1 MAARSYASLT
11 LARGIS
17 AAAQMVLLVLVARAT
32 DASTFGLLA
41 ATFGVLSVLA
51 TVADFGVATVSMRY
65 AARDQLEHAS
75 RIARMSERV
84 CLAAG
89 VVALTVLV
97 TLGLTAYPVL
107 LLLAPLALWSLA
119 EKNGETWGLI
129 HLAVGSERLFMSV
142 VAGRRVLAL
151 VIFVLGWALSVG
163 HPVLLFSSA
172 LAVSSAAG
180 WILLRVRAVP
190 LVPSAGA
197 APLSALWEHRAFAIN
212 ALAGQIRDLD
222 AFLVTAFASAAV
234 AGPYGLGARLWQ
246 PVLIAANAAVNLVLR
261 DTTRLGLQ
269 GTHQRM
275 RRAWWPLPVAAVL
288 GPLLVLLLAPVL
300 RWAVPWL
307 DDAGVATIA
316 SLGVA
321 TLFIGYGSIIAT
333 ALVSCDDEAFVSRA
347 NILFALVHVA
357 LVAVTALV
365 APGWVIGLAVAVP
378 YIAKVTLFQHRL
390 GRLARREEQP

>member
-11 LARGIS
+11 LVRGIS
-17 AAAQMVLLVLVARAT
+17 AASQMVLLILVARTT
-32 DASTFGLLA
+32 DASTFGVLA

-75 RIARMSERV
+75 RIARMSELV

-89 VVALTVLV
+89 VGALVALVA
-97 TLGLTAYPVL
+97 LGFAGHPDL
-107 LLLAPLALWSLA
+107 LQLAPLALWSLA

-129 HLAVGSERLFMSV
+129 HLAVGSEGLFMSV

-151 VIFVLGWALSVG
+151 LIFVVGWALSVD

-180 WILLRVRAVP
+180 WLLLRLRAVP

-197 APLSALWEHRAFAIN
+197 APLSALWEHRAFAVN

-269 GTHQRM
+269 GTYRQLRW
-275 RRAWWPLPVAAVL
+275 AWWPLPVAVII
-288 GPLLVLLLAPVL
+288 GPLVVLLLAPVL

-307 DDAGVATIA
+307 DDAGVATVA

-347 NILFALVHVA
+347 NIFFALFHVA
-357 LVAVTALV
+357 LVALAAPV
-365 APGWVIGLAVAVP
+365 APGWVIALAVAVP
-378 YIAKVTLFQHRL
+378 YIVKVTLFQHRL
-390 GRLARREEQP
+390 VRLARREERP